1 MPLSPVKMGVMFA
14 MVSRWLHSE
23 GLQVAL
29 LVSHERE
36 CTCRFL
42 LSSRCAPAF
51 KQALIRRF
59 LPRTSA
65 FSQFTSTVLSRTHRY
80 FLRHYVHS
88 RAEFLQRYAGG
99 SQRAGLSR
107 YILLQYIVSRS
118 TVTGT
123 GCLVSKALPTVV
135 PGHRMRFCTLS

>member
-1 MPLSPVKMGVMFA
+1 MRMNMLVLGISLATVDASVAFAKMGVMFA

-23 GLQVAL
+23 GLQVVL

-36 CTCRFL
+36 CTSRFL

-65 FSQFTSTVLSRTHRY
+65 FSQLTSTVLSCL
-80 FLRHYVHS
+80 LRLES
-88 RAEFLQRYAGG
+88 GKSIG
-99 SQRAGLSR
+99 
-107 YILLQYIVSRS
+107 
-118 TVTGT
+118 
-123 GCLVSKALPTVV
+123 
-135 PGHRMRFCTLS
+135 